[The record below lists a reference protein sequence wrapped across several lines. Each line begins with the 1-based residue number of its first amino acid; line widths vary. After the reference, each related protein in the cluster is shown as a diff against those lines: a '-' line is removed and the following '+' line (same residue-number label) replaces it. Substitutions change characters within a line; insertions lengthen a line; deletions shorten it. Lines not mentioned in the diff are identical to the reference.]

1 MDINK
6 FPLFD
11 PNKFHDSCGIGFI
24 TTESAKPEK
33 RVLSTNLSSLK
44 KLSHRGAKSYD
55 SKTGDGVG
63 ILTDLPKNFFKN
75 FLLYNYI
82 DGM

>member
-6 FPLFD
+6 FLD
-11 PNKFHDSCGIGFI
+11 ACGIGFI

-33 RVLSTNLSSLK
+33 RILSTALSSLK
-44 KLSHRGAKSYD
+44 KISHRGAKSYD
-55 SKTGDGVG
+55 SKTGDGAG

-82 DGM
+82 DEM

>member
-11 PNKFHDSCGIGFI
+11 PNKFHDACGIGFI

-33 RVLSTNLSSLK
+33 RVFSTALSSLK
-44 KLSHRGAKSYD
+44 NY
-55 SKTGDGVG
+55 
-63 ILTDLPKNFFKN
+63 LTVAQSRMIVKPEMVLVF
-75 FLLYNYI
+75 
-82 DGM
+82 

>member
-11 PNKFHDSCGIGFI
+11 PNKFHDACGIGFI
-24 TTESAKPEK
+24 MTE
-33 RVLSTNLSSLK
+33 
-44 KLSHRGAKSYD
+44 GAKSYD
-55 SKTGDGVG
+55 SKTGDGAG

-82 DGM
+82 DEM